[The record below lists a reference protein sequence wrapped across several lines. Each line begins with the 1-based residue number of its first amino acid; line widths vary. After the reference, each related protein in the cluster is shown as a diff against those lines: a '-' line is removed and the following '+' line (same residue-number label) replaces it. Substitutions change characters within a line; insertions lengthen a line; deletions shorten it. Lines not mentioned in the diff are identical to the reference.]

1 MNFVFK
7 VDTKDMLTV
16 TEKAHYYLN
25 IFDSDN
31 GLMVEQFV
39 YIADRL
45 KYFVGRAPGHREDTS
60 GGCCR
65 SDRGVTDLL
74 LQKQRIHPSR
84 ILCKQRILRSGVKRK
99 PTKHSPV

>member
-16 TEKAHYYLN
+16 TEKAHYYLT
-25 IFDSDN
+25 FFTV
-31 GLMVEQFV
+31 LMVEQFV

-84 ILCKQRILRSGVKRK
+84 ILC
-99 PTKHSPV
+99 

>member
-7 VDTKDMLTV
+7 VDDSNGKGSLLSD
-16 TEKAHYYLN
+16 

-84 ILCKQRILRSGVKRK
+84 ILC
-99 PTKHSPV
+99 

>member
-45 KYFVGRAPGHREDTS
+45 KYFVGRAP
-60 GGCCR
+60 
-65 SDRGVTDLL
+65 
-74 LQKQRIHPSR
+74 
-84 ILCKQRILRSGVKRK
+84 
-99 PTKHSPV
+99 